1 MTVYRYRFLLT
12 AVILLT
18 SIQPAVAAGIEE
30 LQQSIVRIVNHSQRG
45 NWSSP
50 WDASMVG
57 EMSGSGFVIEGGLIM
72 TNAHVVSDSRLLLIQ
87 TNNNPD
93 VHVAEVVY
101 IAHDCDLALIRPVE
115 EGVLAG
121 IPYLSFGELPELG
134 ATVDT
139 LGFPAGGLRVSSTR
153 GVVSRIEHQLYV
165 HSGIDVHVS
174 VQTDAAINAGNSGG
188 PVMRG
193 DEVVG
198 VAFQTDLE
206 LQNVGYFIPPEVI
219 ERFLLDV
226 KDGRYDGYPELGID
240 EANMLNPAFRSF
252 AGLNDDETGVVIHRV
267 APGCS
272 AEGLLQEGDLILAV
286 SDLLV
291 ANDGTVSDEHSRLPF
306 GLLVDRMQIG
316 ETVILDIL
324 RDGSRLKVNIP
335 LRGNRL
341 FQQRAHAYDRL
352 PRYLVYGG
360 LVFVELERETLK
372 TFGGNWNFDAPT
384 ALLAEFLVR
393 PLSEPELMQQTRVV
407 LLRRLKHPVNADFAY
422 FRNQVVERVNGKA
435 ITSLDELVSALEQ
448 QDADFQ
454 VFEFTTG
461 SRLGVLQRHS
471 AEAAG
476 PEILESYGIEQD
488 RRL

>member
-1 MTVYRYRFLLT
+1 MTTYRYRLILAVVIPLT
-12 AVILLT
+12 T
-18 SIQPAVAAGIEE
+18 FQPAVAAGLEV
-30 LQQSIVRIVNHSQRG
+30 LQQSVVRIVNHSQRG
-45 NWSSP
+45 DWASP
-50 WDASMVG
+50 WDSSLVG
-57 EMSGSGFVIEGGLIM
+57 EVSGSGFVIEGGLVM

-93 VHVAEVVY
+93 THVAEVVF

-115 EGVLAG
+115 EGALAD
-121 IPYLSFGELPELG
+121 IPPLRFGELPELG

-165 HSGIDVHVS
+165 HSGIDVHVA

-193 DEVVG
+193 SEVVG
-198 VAFQTDLE
+198 VAFQTDIE

-226 KDGRYDGYPELGID
+226 KDGHYDGYPELGVD
-240 EANMLNPAFRSF
+240 EANLVNPAFRSF
-252 AGLNDDETGVVIHRV
+252 VGLDDNETGVAIHGV
-267 APGCS
+267 TPGCS
-272 AEGLLQEGDLILAV
+272 AEGLLLDGDIVLAV
-286 SDLLV
+286 NDRLV
-291 ANDGTVSDEHSRLPF
+291 ANDGTVSDEHTRIPF

-316 ETVILDIL
+316 ETVTLHIL
-324 RDGSRLKVNIP
+324 RDGSRLELKIP
-335 LRGNRL
+335 LHGCPMLRR
-341 FQQRAHAYDRL
+341 RAHAYDRL

-360 LVFVELERETLK
+360 LVFVELELETLK
-372 TFGGNWNFDAPT
+372 TFGENWNYDAPT
-384 ALLAEFLVR
+384 ALLTEFLVR
-393 PLSEPELMQQTRVV
+393 PLREPELIQQARVV

-422 FRNQVVERVNGKA
+422 FRNQVVERVNGQT
-435 ITSLDELVSALEQ
+435 ITSLDDLVSTLDR
-448 QDADFQ
+448 QDAEFQ
-454 VFEFTTG
+454 VFEFSTG
-461 SRLGVLQRHS
+461 NRVGVLVRRS

-476 PEILESYGIEQD
+476 AEILESYGIEQD